1 MDLIADLRTSSLG
14 SRFKRLGELLYNDYA
29 ALYDFAKV
37 PFKPI
42 WFLILNY
49 LLRRSSGSIMEIA
62 EALHVTHAHVNQVA
76 GQLIDL
82 QILQAD
88 TDPNDRR
95 RRLLRL
101 TSEGQELVD
110 RARPV
115 WEAIRL
121 AQEEIIAESESEV
134 LEIIHRLEQAIARR
148 SVFERASEYLKDEDF
163 STRVAAIHYY
173 LGR

>member
-14 SRFKRLGELLYNDYA
+14 SRFKRLGEMLYNDYA
-29 ALYDFAKV
+29 ALYDFVEV

-49 LLRRSSGSIMEIA
+49 LLRRSRGSITEIA

-82 QILQAD
+82 EIIQAD
-88 TDPNDRR
+88 TDPSDRR

-101 TSEGQELVD
+101 TPQGQELVD

-134 LEIIHRLEQAIARR
+134 LEIIHKLEQAIAQR
-148 SVFERASEYLKDEDF
+148 SVFDRASEYLKDEDF
-163 STRVAAIHYY
+163 STRVTAMHYY
-173 LGR
+173 FGR